1 MPRINLL
8 DFDAAQLAAYVQS
21 IEEKP
26 FRAKQLLRWIHRR
39 GARDFDA
46 MSDLAKSLRAKLSE
60 HAHISAPPVLSDVIA
75 ADGTR
80 KWLLDVGLG
89 NAIEAVFIPEA
100 DRGTL
105 CISTQAGCA
114 VNCVFCSTGRQGFN
128 RNLTTAEIIG
138 QLWMAEH
145 MLRASAASW

>member
-1 MPRINLL
+1 MPHVNLL
-8 DFDAAQLAAYVQS
+8 DFDAVQLAAYVQS

-26 FRAKQLLRWIHRR
+26 FRAKQLLRWIHRH

-46 MSDLAKSLRAKLSE
+46 MSDLAKSLRAKLAQ
-60 HAHISAPPVLSDVIA
+60 HAQISSPAVVSDVIA

-128 RNLTTAEIIG
+128 RNLTTGEIIG

-145 MLRASAASW
+145 MLRCGRRHR